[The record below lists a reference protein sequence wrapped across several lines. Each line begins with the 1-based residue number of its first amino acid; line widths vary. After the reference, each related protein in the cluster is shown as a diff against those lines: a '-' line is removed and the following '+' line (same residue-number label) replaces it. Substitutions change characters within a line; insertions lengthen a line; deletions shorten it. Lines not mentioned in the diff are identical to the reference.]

1 MRLFLLS
8 IGLLAGVMANAW
20 AGCAT
25 ASRGEHCGYE
35 PNAAKYFPDEAGR
48 FGAGSAAYV
57 CMRDGVRTAGEFA
70 TPVASGDAGVCYF
83 WIRDMTAKVPG
94 SEFPKRYL
102 KMRVANGACPGQ
114 DDPGYIDNRDVP
126 DGIFAA
132 VVARWKATG
141 LPSGSGFAFPP
152 LTANGRKSG
161 QVDFNALLKTPEGRK
176 RLKLVAVYL
185 DELGPD
191 MGFESKTRAAVADL
205 VVTDS
210 AKPSENYYFGVDW
223 SNGDFRIVT
232 VNYLIAG
239 C

>member
-25 ASRGEHCGYE
+25 ASHGVHCGYE
-35 PNAAKYFPDEAGR
+35 PNAAKYYPDEAKK

-57 CMRDGVRTAGEFA
+57 CTRDGAQTVGEFA
-70 TPVASGDAGVCYF
+70 TPVVAGEAGVCYF
-83 WIRDMTAKVPG
+83 WIRDMTAKVPQ

-102 KMRVANGACPGQ
+102 KMRVAKGACPAQ
-114 DDPGYIDNRDVP
+114 DDPDYIDNTDVP

-132 VVARWKATG
+132 VVTHWNAA
-141 LPSGSGFAFPP
+141 GSSPGNGFAFPP
-152 LTANGRKSG
+152 LTAEQRKSG
-161 QVDFNALLKTPEGRK
+161 DVDFSAILRTPEGRK
-176 RLKLVAVYL
+176 RFKLAAVYL
-185 DELGPD
+185 DEFAPD
-191 MGFESKTRAAVADL
+191 TAFESSKRAAAVDL

-210 AKPSENYYFGVDW
+210 VDKSQDYYLGVDW

-232 VNYLIAG
+232 VNYLIFG